1 MEYLVWALTI
11 ALVLVGLAGC
21 ILPLLPGTTLIL
33 AAMVLHKLLLPAQL
47 SWWPLGAIALLWLLS
62 LLTDLAGVILGT
74 RIFGGSKWGMAGAG
88 GGALVGVFF
97 SLPALLLGTFLGAVV
112 AEKLI
117 GKKSGGQSLRSGVGA
132 ATGFLLS
139 TVARTACALAMIAMF
154 LVGVLSRA

>member
-1 MEYLVWALTI
+1 VEYLVWALTI

-47 SWWPLGAIALLWLLS
+47 SWWLLGAIALLWLLS
-62 LLTDLAGVILGT
+62 LLMDLAGVIIGT

-112 AEKLI
+112 AEKFI
-117 GKKSGGQSLRSGVGA
+117 GRKSGGQSLRSGVGA

-139 TVARTACALAMIAMF
+139 TVARTACALAMIALF
-154 LVGVLSRA
+154 LVGLLSRA

>member
-1 MEYLVWALTI
+1 
-11 ALVLVGLAGC
+11 
-21 ILPLLPGTTLIL
+21 LPGTTLIL

-47 SWWPLGAIALLWLLS
+47 SWWLLGAIALLWLLS
-62 LLTDLAGVILGT
+62 LLMDLAGVIIGT

-112 AEKLI
+112 AEKFI
-117 GKKSGGQSLRSGVGA
+117 GRKSGGQSLRSGVGA

-139 TVARTACALAMIAMF
+139 TVARTACALAMIALF
-154 LVGVLSRA
+154 LVGLLSRA

>member
-1 MEYLVWALTI
+1 VEYLVWALTI
-11 ALVLVGLAGC
+11 SLVLVGLAGC

-47 SWWPLGAIALLWLLS
+47 SWWLLGAIALLWLLS
-62 LLTDLAGVILGT
+62 LLMDLAGVIIGT

-112 AEKLI
+112 AEKFI
-117 GKKSGGQSLRSGVGA
+117 SKKSGGQSLRSGVGA

-139 TVARTACALAMIAMF
+139 TVARVACAFTMIALF
-154 LVGVLSRA
+154 GLAVLAG